1 MWAIFSPKVSLSVME
16 TVIDFWAQTMSSS
29 ADGSNSFRDLVE
41 FGGLYLGGPAPPGG
55 LMAGLKGSQMPVVS
69 EGSMLGGLVD

>member
-1 MWAIFSPKVSLSVME
+1 ME

-41 FGGLYLGGPAPPGG
+41 FGASTSGPGRTWGLG
-55 LMAGLKGSQMPVVS
+55 LTWGFDGWP
-69 EGSMLGGLVD
+69 

>member
-1 MWAIFSPKVSLSVME
+1 ME

-41 FGGLYLGGPAPPGG
+41 FGGLDLGAPPGG
-55 LMAGLKGSQMPVVS
+55 RAPPGVLMAGLK
-69 EGSMLGGLVD
+69 GSMLGGLVD

>member
-1 MWAIFSPKVSLSVME
+1 ME

-41 FGGLYLGGPAPPGG
+41 FGGLYLGAPPG
-55 LMAGLKGSQMPVVS
+55 
-69 EGSMLGGLVD
+69 LGPTWGFDGWP